1 MAEIK
6 PFLAMLTLVLFISF
20 ILNVFIAPF
29 YDIPSPVAERALEAE
44 FIDDIKDGS
53 DIVSSRPMRDFISS
67 QAELWGYVPSTIS
80 IIVFSLLALTLLV
93 LVLSMIRGN

>member
-1 MAEIK
+1 MAEVK
-6 PFLAMLTLVLFISF
+6 PFLSMLALVLFISF

-29 YDIPSPVAERALEAE
+29 HDISSPVSERALESG
-44 FIDDIKDGS
+44 FIDDVEEGS
-53 DIVSSRPMRDFISS
+53 DIISAQPMRDFISS
-67 QAELWGYVPSTIS
+67 QVELWGYVPSTIS